1 MDYFHILN
9 IAFVII
15 LLIRFLLLLLL
26 LQLSFCYYIVQTIPL
41 PFIKGSRGWTLSKL
55 MAMGDLKNC
64 ARKGGLVSLEMGG
77 FHIISRFFWRFF
89 TMLHRKKSWCH
100 CTKNHIFHVF
110 GTRKYRL
117 FVSFQHTR
125 KHDIF
130 LARILMHT
138 LAILET
144 LILCENDSKNYI
156 TSCAWR
162 SIKNYFTLSP
172 IFLKTFFCILVEF
185 SLDEMIRKF
194 LTDHN
199 IDFWAKI

>member
-15 LLIRFLLLLLL
+15 LLILFLLLLLL

-64 ARKGGLVSLEMGG
+64 ARKGGLVSLEMGV

-89 TMLHRKKSWCH
+89 TMLHRKKSWYH
-100 CTKNHIFHVF
+100 CTKNQIFHLF
-110 GTRKYRL
+110 DTRKYRL

-130 LARILMHT
+130 LARKRKKRLSCRMFLM
-138 LAILET
+138 
-144 LILCENDSKNYI
+144 
-156 TSCAWR
+156 
-162 SIKNYFTLSP
+162 
-172 IFLKTFFCILVEF
+172 V
-185 SLDEMIRKF
+185 
-194 LTDHN
+194 
-199 IDFWAKI
+199 